1 VWTRWTGGSLS
12 KGTYGEDL
20 DDSEEV
26 EERASGRR
34 KDVWSGESGMM
45 KRNGEHVKGEG
56 VGLDDSN
63 EEGSCP
69 VHVRDLKLRVSKTRV

>member
-1 VWTRWTGGSLS
+1 MDVR
-12 KGTYGEDL
+12 GEFR

-26 EERASGRR
+26 KERASGRR

-56 VGLDDSN
+56 LDDSS
-63 EEGSCP
+63 EESCP